1 MTDVQPLSE
10 REIAEVEAY
19 CDAASA
25 PPWEVATDAL
35 GDGVFQERVG
45 GHAIIRSADY
55 ERQGAQMRRNA
66 EFIARARTDL
76 PRLLA
81 TLRQA
86 QQAADTAQAENAQL
100 RTFVDRAQAEWK
112 EMRAE
117 RDAAQAALAPLRQQA
132 AALAEVLERVQW
144 AGVRRQIERHDPWQ
158 SAICLESHATCP
170 VCRGTQPNH
179 ETDCWLRA
187 ALQAAAAARAGES
200 ARP

>member
-132 AALAEVLERVQW
+132 AAWQAATQRAAWVLASCSGSVAPQPW
-144 AGVRRQIERHDPWQ
+144 AQMAED
-158 SAICLESHATCP
+158 AA
-170 VCRGTQPNH
+170 
-179 ETDCWLRA
+179 RA
-187 ALQAAAAARAGES
+187 CEELLALQAAAAARAGEA